1 MKNEITIYRH
11 KTEKDIYLLRNWHV
25 SGGGPDTEFYRVT
38 DSFNEAVRESAVN
51 NERMDSYLSWLSSF
65 PELKA
70 KIIRVKAFCIDGY
83 NGFLEKELEYY
94 VKDFEPITLVEPD

>member
-25 SGGGPDTEFYRVT
+25 VGGGPDTEFYHAT
-38 DSFNEAVRESAVN
+38 DSFTNVVRESAAN
-51 NERMDSYLSWLSSF
+51 NERMDSYLCWLSSF

-70 KIIRVKAFCIDGY
+70 KIVRSIEFSFDGY
-83 NGFLEKELEYY
+83 SGTLKKELEYY